1 MAHERLNQPIL
12 PEALSDVVSD
22 LAELFQKELRLARA
36 ELSSNIS
43 TKVRG
48 GIWLGIAG
56 LLGLLAL
63 VLILGALVAW
73 IVTFGDSLH
82 LASLI
87 VAAGVALIAVLAY
100 YAGRS
105 EAMAKIAPARTIN
118 QVRQDI
124 ETAKEQLT

>member
-1 MAHERLNQPIL
+1 MAHERFNQPSL
-12 PEALSDVVSD
+12 PEALSGVVSD
-22 LAELFQKELRLARA
+22 LAELFQKEVRLARA

-43 TKVRG
+43 TKIRG

-63 VLILGALVAW
+63 ILILGALVAW
-73 IVTFGDSLH
+73 IVTFGVSLH
-82 LASLI
+82 LAFLI
-87 VAAGVALIAVLAY
+87 VAAGVAVIAVLAY

-105 EAMAKIAPARTIN
+105 EAGAEIAPARTMN

>member
-1 MAHERLNQPIL
+1 MP
-12 PEALSDVVSD
+12 SS
-22 LAELFQKELRLARA
+22 LR
-36 ELSSNIS
+36 IFP
-43 TKVRG
+43 KVRG

-73 IVTFGDSLH
+73 IVTFGVSLH
-82 LASLI
+82 LAFLI

-105 EAMAKIAPARTIN
+105 EARAKIAPARTMN

>member
-1 MAHERLNQPIL
+1 MSGSTNQL

-43 TKVRG
+43 TKIRG

-73 IVTFGDSLH
+73 IVTFGVSLH
-82 LASLI
+82 LAFLI
-87 VAAGVALIAVLAY
+87 AAAGVALIAVLAY

-105 EAMAKIAPARTIN
+105 EAGAEIAPARTMN

>member
-1 MAHERLNQPIL
+1 MAHERFNQPSL

-43 TKVRG
+43 TKIRG

-63 VLILGALVAW
+63 ILILGALVAW
-73 IVTFGDSLH
+73 IVTFGVSLH
-82 LASLI
+82 LAFLI
-87 VAAGVALIAVLAY
+87 VAAGVAVIAVLAY

-105 EAMAKIAPARTIN
+105 EAGAEIAPARTMN

>member
-1 MAHERLNQPIL
+1 MAHERLNQPSL

-73 IVTFGDSLH
+73 IVTFGVSLH
-82 LASLI
+82 LAFLI
-87 VAAGVALIAVLAY
+87 VAAGVAL
-100 YAGRS
+100 
-105 EAMAKIAPARTIN
+105 
-118 QVRQDI
+118 
-124 ETAKEQLT
+124 

>member
-1 MAHERLNQPIL
+1 MAHERFNQPSL

>member
-1 MAHERLNQPIL
+1 MAHERFNQPSL
-12 PEALSDVVSD
+12 PEALSGVVSD
-22 LAELFQKELRLARA
+22 LAELFQKEVRLARA

-43 TKVRG
+43 TKIRG

-63 VLILGALVAW
+63 ILILGALVAW
-73 IVTFGDSLH
+73 IVTFGVSLH
-82 LASLI
+82 LAFLI
-87 VAAGVALIAVLAY
+87 VAAGVAVIAVLAY

-105 EAMAKIAPARTIN
+105 EARAEITPARTMN

>member
-1 MAHERLNQPIL
+1 MAHERLNQPSL
-12 PEALSDVVSD
+12 PEAVSDVVSD

-73 IVTFGDSLH
+73 IVTFGVSLH
-82 LASLI
+82 LAFLI

-105 EAMAKIAPARTIN
+105 EARAKIAPARTMN

>member
-1 MAHERLNQPIL
+1 MAHERLNQPSL

-43 TKVRG
+43 TKIRG

-63 VLILGALVAW
+63 ILILGALVAW
-73 IVTFGDSLH
+73 IVTFGVSLH
-82 LASLI
+82 LAFLI
-87 VAAGVALIAVLAY
+87 VAAGVAVIAVLAY

-105 EAMAKIAPARTIN
+105 EAGAEIAPARTMN

>member
-1 MAHERLNQPIL
+1 MAHERFNQPSL
-12 PEALSDVVSD
+12 PEALSGVVSD

-43 TKVRG
+43 TKIRG

-63 VLILGALVAW
+63 ILILGALVAW
-73 IVTFGDSLH
+73 IVTFGVSLH
-82 LASLI
+82 LAFLI
-87 VAAGVALIAVLAY
+87 VAAGVAVIAVLAY

-105 EAMAKIAPARTIN
+105 EAGAEIAPARTMN

>member
-1 MAHERLNQPIL
+1 MAHERFNQPSL

-43 TKVRG
+43 TKIRG

-63 VLILGALVAW
+63 ILILGALVAW
-73 IVTFGDSLH
+73 IVTFGVSLH
-82 LASLI
+82 LAFLI
-87 VAAGVALIAVLAY
+87 VAAGVAVIAVLAY

-105 EAMAKIAPARTIN
+105 EAWAEIAPARTMN